1 MNSPLTEPAQIAQ
14 KVTLVGMALDT
25 ILGIA
30 KIIVGLLFYSYSLVA
45 DGIHSLSDMV
55 TDIFVLIITRI
66 SHHGPDDAHPYGHA
80 RFETLGTV
88 ILGGILITVALAL
101 AYSNAIILYEAEPT
115 PVPGWPTLVVAT
127 ISVFSKE
134 WIFRYTKRAGEQ
146 LRSNLLIANAW
157 HSRTDAFSS
166 ILVLV
171 GVAGAMLGAPWLDSA
186 AAIAVAIIIAKIG
199 WQLAHESL
207 EELVDT
213 GLTPEKTEE
222 IKSFILQHEG
232 VRGVH
237 DLRTRRMGQDVF
249 LDLHILVNPD
259 ISVSEGHQI
268 GEWVHKKLLNRYDYI
283 HDLTYH
289 IDAEDDNLIENR
301 GRLLPLRE
309 AVLNELQTLW
319 RSNPIPGQIQ
329 QTKLHYLNNKID
341 IEIFIGCQQ
350 PDEIHKL
357 HAALRLL
364 KTNTAHLD
372 WLGKI
377 SLWVKPC
384 DDQEL
389 E

>member
-171 GVAGAMLGAPWLDSA
+171 GVAGAMLGVPWLDSA
-186 AAIAVAIIIAKIG
+186 AAIAVAIIVAKIG

-222 IKSFILQHEG
+222 IKGFILQHEG

-249 LDLHILVNPD
+249 LDLHILVNPE

-283 HDLTYH
+283 RDLTYH

-309 AVLNELQTLW
+309 AVLDELKTLW
-319 RSNPIPGQIQ
+319 GSNPIPGQIQ

-341 IEIFIGCQQ
+341 VEIFIGCQQ

-357 HAALRLL
+357 PAALRLL
-364 KTNTAHLD
+364 KANTAHLD

-384 DDQEL
+384 DGQEL

>member
-55 TDIFVLIITRI
+55 TDVFVLIITRI

-115 PVPGWPTLVVAT
+115 PVPGWPTLVIAA

-134 WIFRYTKRAGEQ
+134 WIFHYTKRAGEQ

-171 GVAGAMLGAPWLDSA
+171 GIGGAMLGVPWLDSA

-199 WQLAHESL
+199 WKLAHESL

-222 IKSFILQHEG
+222 IKAFILQHEG

-249 LDLHILVNPD
+249 LDLHIRVNPD

-268 GEWVHKKLLNRYDYI
+268 GEWVHKKLLDRYDYI

-309 AVLNELQTLW
+309 AVLHELQTLW

-341 IEIFIGCQQ
+341 IEIFIEGQQ

-357 HAALRLL
+357 PAALRLL
-364 KTNTAHLD
+364 KANTEHLD

-384 DDQEL
+384 DNQES

>member
-25 ILGIA
+25 ILGLA

-55 TDIFVLIITRI
+55 TDVFVLIITRI

-115 PVPGWPTLVVAT
+115 PVPGWPTLVIAA

-134 WIFRYTKRAGEQ
+134 WIFHYTKRAGEQ

-171 GVAGAMLGAPWLDSA
+171 GIAGAMLGVPWLDSA

-222 IKSFILQHEG
+222 IKAFILQHEG

-249 LDLHILVNPD
+249 LDLHIRVNPD

-268 GEWVHKKLLNRYDYI
+268 GEWVHKKLLNKYDYI

-341 IEIFIGCQQ
+341 IEIFIGGQQ

-357 HAALRLL
+357 PAALRLL
-364 KTNTAHLD
+364 KANTEHLD

-377 SLWVKPC
+377 SLWVKTC
-384 DDQEL
+384 DDQES